1 MVEKKSNNY
10 GIVAAV
16 ILFVALIIGN
26 YFQYQ
31 LSPLAPRLMETM
43 GLTPGQ
49 FSSAFSAPMIPSI
62 FLGIVAGVLADKFG
76 VKNVAA
82 VGLAV
87 TAIGLCVRPFTYDYL
102 TLFVSMILGGVGVS
116 FLNANMSK
124 IVGGWFPPEKV
135 GPIVGL
141 TMVGSTIGMTLGSA
155 TTALLPSVK
164 VAFWISGIGS
174 VVVLIIWVLF
184 MKDGTLNQE
193 AAVPQESVMDSVRVV
208 LKSKNIWLVGF
219 CLMCIMGCNV
229 ALASF
234 LPTALQSRGIS
245 ESTAG
250 VLSSVI
256 TIGSLI
262 GTFIG
267 PTIVAKAGRM
277 KPLLMVLGVM
287 TAVGAAFGW
296 SLPIPGAIALLALAG
311 FGMGTLIPVFMSFPV
326 MLPEIG
332 PVYAGSA
339 GGVITTLE
347 LLGAVVLPTYV
358 ITPVAASNFL
368 LYFMITGALML
379 VMAAIV
385 ILLPELNKK

>member
-277 KPLLMVLGVM
+277 KPLLMVLGGDDSSGRRFWLVAAD
-287 TAVGAAFGW
+287 TRCNRAVGSGRLWHGHTDSGIYVLSGHAAGDW
-296 SLPIPGAIALLALAG
+296 AGLRGKRRWCNHDSGTPGSSRASHLCN
-311 FGMGTLIPVFMSFPV
+311 
-326 MLPEIG
+326 
-332 PVYAGSA
+332 YAGCGFQLFTLFYDNRGLDA
-339 GGVITTLE
+339 CDGGDCYPAS
-347 LLGAVVLPTYV
+347 GA
-358 ITPVAASNFL
+358 
-368 LYFMITGALML
+368 
-379 VMAAIV
+379 
-385 ILLPELNKK
+385 K